1 MPSVATAVLLG
12 NLGVH
17 ALPALPPLGTLAAF
31 ALVVPLLL
39 RFAAARWLAW
49 GVVGFAWTVTSAHFR
64 LDDRWLGSQADV
76 AVAGWID
83 DFPTRAPDRTVF
95 SLRVVESQAPAVS
108 QRLRLSWYD
117 APAGLQPGAYLE
129 IVARLRSPRGLMNPD
144 GFDYE
149 RWLFTEGFGATG
161 YVRSGQVTGTAH
173 RSLEQRWAKL
183 RATLAA
189 RIDSATQRS
198 SGAALVVALALGERY
213 GFTEQHWTD
222 LRRTG
227 TSHLVSVSGL
237 HVSMIALLIFWIVR
251 RACLYG
257 AVRSAV
263 ELAALASATA
273 AFAYTA
279 LAGFDVPAQR
289 SLLMV
294 IVALALVA
302 GRRITSPF
310 HGIAVALLI
319 VLAVDP
325 LATLTVS
332 FWLSFVAVTILLLL
346 ASRKTLRWPR
356 ARRAQV
362 IIGLRR
368 VVALQW
374 QITLGLTPWVIAYFA
389 ELSLVAPVVNLVAIP
404 IFSFVMVPLSLLAAA
419 ATLAGN
425 DFGLVALAAALGDVF
440 WSALHAC
447 AEARW
452 AAVSVPTT
460 NILALLVA
468 GGGGLLALPVHALP
482 ARRLAWLA
490 LTPMLVIEPPRP
502 PPGEATV
509 LVFDVGHGLAV
520 LVETAEHT
528 LLYDAG
534 PVFRSGF
541 DTGNEIV
548 VPTLKRR
555 GVESLDLVVVSHA
568 DNDHAG
574 GLRAVLAAYPG
585 TRVLKGPDVA
595 NIAGESC
602 VGGQKWQWDSVE
614 LEVLHPATGFP
625 ARGNDSSCVLKVR
638 THASSLLLLG
648 DVERFGEHALIE
660 QASPAAAYVVLVPHH
675 GSATSST
682 PALVSA
688 VGARYALVSAGF
700 ANRWGLPRPD
710 VVARWE
716 GAGARVLVT
725 ADTGALALTLGKHG
739 LGVTAERHRRK
750 RYWHAESSLS
760 PGEQGSGAL

>member
-1 MPSVATAVLLG
+1 VLFG

-17 ALPALPPLGTLAAF
+17 TLPSLPPLGALAV
-31 ALVVPLLL
+31 LILIVPLLL

-49 GVVGFAWTVTSAHFR
+49 AVVGFAWTVTSVQLR
-64 LDDRWLGSQADV
+64 LDDRWRGPQADV
-76 AVAGWID
+76 SVAGWID

-95 SLRVVESQAPAVS
+95 SLRVVESQGPAVP

-117 APAGLQPGAYLE
+117 APEGLHPGAHLE
-129 IVARLRSPRGLMNPD
+129 IVARLRAPRGLMNPD

-149 RWLFTEGFGATG
+149 QWLFTEGFGATG
-161 YVRSGQVTGTAH
+161 YVRSGTVTAEPAH
-173 RSLEQRWAKL
+173 ALAQRWAQL

-189 RIDSATQRS
+189 RIDRAARRS
-198 SGAALVVALALGERY
+198 SGTALVVALALGERY

-237 HVSMIALLIFWIVR
+237 HVSMIAILIFWIVR

-257 AVRSAV
+257 TLRYAL
-263 ELAALASATA
+263 EIAALASAAA

-289 SLLMV
+289 SLIMV
-294 IVALALVA
+294 LVALALLA
-302 GRRITSPF
+302 SRRITSAF
-310 HGIAVALLI
+310 HGIAAALLI
-319 VLAVDP
+319 VLAADP

-332 FWLSFVAVTILLLL
+332 FWLSFVAVMILLLL
-346 ASRKTLRWPR
+346 ASRKTLRGPR
-356 ARRAQV
+356 ARRGQAM
-362 IIGLRR
+362 IGSLRR
-368 VVALQW
+368 VVVLQW

-389 ELSLVAPVVNLVAIP
+389 ELSLVAPAVNLVAIP

-419 ATLAGN
+419 ATFAGE
-425 DFGLVALAAALGDVF
+425 DFGLVALTAALGDAF
-440 WSALHAC
+440 WAALHAC

-460 NILALLVA
+460 NGLALLVA
-468 GGGGLLALPVHALP
+468 GIGGLLALPAHALP

-502 PPGEATV
+502 APGEASV

-520 LVETAEHT
+520 LVETSEHT

-548 VPTLKRR
+548 VPALKRR

-574 GLRAVLAAYPG
+574 GVRAVLAAYPG

-595 NIAGESC
+595 SIAGETC
-602 VGGQKWQWDSVE
+602 VGGQKWQWDGVE
-614 LEVLHPATGFP
+614 LEVLHPPTGFP
-625 ARGNDSSCVLKVR
+625 AVGNDSSCVLKVR
-638 THASSLLLLG
+638 AHASSLLLLG
-648 DVERFGEHALIE
+648 DVERVGERALIE
-660 QASPAAAYVVLVPHH
+660 RASPTADVVLVPHH

-682 PALVSA
+682 QALVTA
-688 VGARYALVSAGF
+688 AGARYALVSAGF

-710 VVARWE
+710 VVERWKD
-716 GAGARVLVT
+716 AGATVLVT
-725 ADTGALALTLGKHG
+725 ADTGALALSLGKHG
-739 LGVTAERHRRK
+739 LGLVAERRGRK

-760 PGEQGSGAL
+760 PGEEGTGAL